1 MYTCSDVFQTL
12 ALGRQGGK
20 GLILKSMV
28 KGDGQCSV
36 SRRTCQGQWAVIC
49 RGGGTVCDGD
59 QKLPNMRM
67 KTQMHAHG
75 QRSLAGDRRAP
86 GV

>member
-1 MYTCSDVFQTL
+1 M
-12 ALGRQGGK
+12 
-20 GLILKSMV
+20 ILKSMV

-36 SRRTCQGQWAVIC
+36 SRRTCQGQWVVTW
-49 RGGGTVCDGD
+49 RGGGAVCDGD
-59 QKLPNMRM
+59 QRLPNVRM

-75 QRSLAGDRRAP
+75 QRSLARDRMVS

>member
-1 MYTCSDVFQTL
+1 MHACSDKFQTS
-12 ALGRQGGK
+12 ALGKQGGK
-20 GLILKSMV
+20 GIFLESMV

-36 SRRTCQGQWAVIC
+36 SRRTCQGQWVVTW
-49 RGGGTVCDGD
+49 RGGGAVCDGD
-59 QKLPNMRM
+59 QRLPNVRM

-75 QRSLAGDRRAP
+75 QRSLAGDRRVS